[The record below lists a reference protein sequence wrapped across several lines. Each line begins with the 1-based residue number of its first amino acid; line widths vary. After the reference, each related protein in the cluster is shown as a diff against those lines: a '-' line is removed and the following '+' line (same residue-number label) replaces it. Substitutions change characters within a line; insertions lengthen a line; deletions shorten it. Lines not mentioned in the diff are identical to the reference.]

1 MYSALALPSS
11 IRAAPAKNRIWSTI
25 GGISSD
31 AVRPRGLPV
40 LRASAST
47 SRSAPASTASAMA
60 SSFSMRSPGVVRR
73 HCPNARAAAA
83 NAASTSGAVDSGAV
97 A

>member
-11 IRAAPAKNRIWSTI
+11 IRAAPATNRIWSTI

-31 AVRPRGLPV
+31 AVGPSGLPV
-40 LRASAST
+40 LRASASI
-47 SRSAPASTASAMA
+47 SRDAPCST
-60 SSFSMRSPGVVRR
+60 
-73 HCPNARAAAA
+73 A
-83 NAASTSGAVDSGAV
+83 NAASTSGPVESGAV